1 MNVEQALIRR
11 SRFFMFLSVS
21 LAIILQ
27 SALGS
32 LLWFICHE
40 GDRIAQ
46 KIQPLVVLQLK
57 QPEIVKAAPETS
69 TRPEPEAV
77 QTAPQIPPIT
87 EAEVKPEVVEPI
99 THVAET
105 ELQLEHKPAI
115 KPVLKPV
122 RMPESVALNGQ
133 RPRKIVRVPATKP
146 LVPAVKPQ
154 PVNPPIAADNSASS
168 HSAQMT
174 EEKPAVAKD
183 TLNSPTKDSSEA
195 APEKN
200 ELTNAQQ
207 NEISRYLARIRAILE
222 KNKKYPRAARRR
234 KIEGQVPVSF
244 AVLADGS
251 LHDPKIAGPVPEELR
266 EATLQLLMNL
276 RLPTPPPRWQS
287 QSRIEFTISYRL
299 H

>member
-1 MNVEQALIRR
+1 MNVEQALLRR

-21 LAIILQ
+21 LAIVLQ

-32 LLWFICHE
+32 LLWCVCHDGE
-40 GDRIAQ
+40 RITQ

-57 QPEIVKAAPETS
+57 PPEIVKTAPETAA
-69 TRPEPEAV
+69 RPEPEAV
-77 QTAPQIPPIT
+77 QPAPQIPPVP
-87 EAEVKPEVVEPI
+87 EAEVKPKVVEPI
-99 THVAET
+99 AHVAEP
-105 ELQLEHKPAI
+105 ELQPEHKPAI

-122 RMPESVALNGQ
+122 RKPESVALNVQ
-133 RPRKIVRVPATKP
+133 KPRKKVRVPAAKP
-146 LVPAVKPQ
+146 LVPVVKMQ
-154 PVNPPIAADNSASS
+154 PVPPPISPVNSESS
-168 HSAQMT
+168 HPVQMT
-174 EEKPAVAKD
+174 EDRPAVAKD

-200 ELTNAQQ
+200 ELTTAQQ

-251 LHDPKIAGPVPEELR
+251 LRDPKIAGPVPEELR

-276 RLPTPPPRWQS
+276 RLPTPPPCWQS